1 MSESS
6 ERQRDRTVAILKD
19 LIRLTDTAARLV
31 ARGKSVYDS
40 DEAVR
45 LAAEAILHKIGEAVA
60 RLPDGFV
67 AAHPDVAWR
76 SMKATRNIVAHQ
88 YDQVDYEIIWNALAR
103 RLPIEAD
110 RIRLIL
116 ENR

>member
-6 ERQRDRTVAILKD
+6 DPQRDRTVATLK
-19 LIRLTDTAARLV
+19 
-31 ARGKSVYDS
+31 
-40 DEAVR
+40 
-45 LAAEAILHKIGEAVA
+45 VA

-88 YDQVDYEIIWNALAR
+88 YDHLDYEIIWNALAR
-103 RLPIEAD
+103 QLPVEAD
-110 RIRLIL
+110 RIRMVF
-116 ENR
+116 EDR